1 MAGNDNAAPML
12 AGIGGGG
19 VVWKAVAAPDYPTEP
34 ASSIEIATRM
44 VSRRFG
50 VSLPLA
56 REVCRL
62 ARIGGAA

>member
-1 MAGNDNAAPML
+1 MVGNENAAPMP
-12 AGIGGGG
+12 ASIGGGG
-19 VVWKAVAAPDYPTEP
+19 VFWKAVTAPDYPTEP
-34 ASSIEIATRM
+34 VSSIEIATRM